1 MQFESGLKEPGFFF
15 LHHNGEVSR
24 LISSLAWNNSSVGSP
39 LNWSQ
44 SFRITLCNLL
54 NSQMPMV
61 LYWGRDF
68 TCFYN
73 DVFIA
78 ILEEDLHPKILGR
91 PCRGHWPKSFSI
103 LQPFVERAF
112 SGQPSM
118 VGEERSIS
126 GNQNNIS
133 ERIFL
138 TGWSVSPVFD
148 DNGRIGGVLVA
159 GNVSRIKNSEQGVNS
174 FTPAL
179 GSGEKSDVDEMNL
192 RNIILQAPVA
202 MCILM
207 GEQHVVSVA
216 NGRMFEL
223 WGKSPE
229 ILLKKPIFEALPEA
243 KGQGFEDLLGRVY
256 ESGETTRL
264 FDVPVNLIR
273 KGVNE
278 TVYINFVY
286 EPFKNG
292 NGSVSGVMVVAI
304 EVTEQ
309 FLLRKRIEET
319 EEKARLAISSAHLG
333 TYEVNLVTDEVK
345 TDERF
350 KEIWGIES
358 DTPRSEY
365 ASRIHPA
372 DIDVRSKALEESV
385 KSGNL
390 HYEARVI
397 GRDKSERWVRVKGK
411 VLYDAQGKP
420 SSLLGVIQEI
430 TEQRSFAEELQKQVK
445 ERTEEYLAIN
455 EELAA
460 TNEELREANDN
471 LVKANNEL
479 QQFAYVASHDLQEP
493 LRKIQTF
500 SNILIDRFSEQL
512 ADQVVAYLGKI
523 NSSAA
528 RMSDLIKDLLDYA
541 RLSAPENA
549 FKEVDLN
556 HMVKQVLD
564 DFEVLI
570 LQRKII
576 VESEKLPVIE
586 CIPFQMNQL
595 FYNLIGNAIKFS
607 KKGFPGLIKIKV
619 RFLSDTEV
627 QENQALRTGNSYCEL
642 TFQDN
647 GIGFSP
653 RYAEQI
659 FAIFQRL
666 NDKSLYGGYG
676 IGLALCR
683 KIVDNHRGLIYAKG
697 KEDEGATFVVVLPVS
712 QK

>member
-15 LHHNGEVSR
+15 LHHNGEVGR
-24 LISSLAWNNSSVGSP
+24 LIPSLAWNNSSVGSP

-44 SFRITLCNLL
+44 SLRITLCNLL

-61 LYWGRDF
+61 LYWGPDF

-73 DVFIA
+73 DAFIA

-91 PCRGHWPKSFSI
+91 PCRDHWPKSFSI

-112 SGQPSM
+112 CGQPSM
-118 VGEERSIS
+118 VAEERWIS
-126 GNQNNIS
+126 RNQNNIS

-148 DNGRIGGVLVA
+148 DNGRIGGAVVA
-159 GNVSRIKNSEQGVNS
+159 GNSSRIENSEYRVNS
-174 FTPAL
+174 STPAL
-179 GSGEKSDVDEMNL
+179 GSGENSDVDEMNL

-229 ILLKKPIFEALPEA
+229 ILLKKPIFEGLPEA

-256 ESGETTRL
+256 EWGETIRL

-292 NGSVSGVMVVAI
+292 NGSISGVMVVAI

-309 FLLRKRIEET
+309 FLLRKRIEEA

-358 DTPRSEY
+358 DIPRFEY
-365 ASRIHPA
+365 ASHIHQA

-390 HYEARVI
+390 HYEARII
-397 GRDKSERWVRVKGK
+397 GHDKSERWVRVKGK

-420 SSLLGVIQEI
+420 SSLLGVIQDI
-430 TEQRSFAEELQKQVK
+430 TEQRSFAEELQKQTK

-500 SNILIDRFSEQL
+500 SNILTDRFSEQF
-512 ADQVVAYLGKI
+512 ADQAVAYLGKI
-523 NSSAA
+523 NRSAA

-556 HMVKQVLD
+556 HIVKQVLD
-564 DFEVLI
+564 DFEVWI

-576 VESEKLPVIE
+576 VESERLPLIE

-607 KKGFPGLIKIKV
+607 KKGVPGLIKIKV
-619 RFLSDTEV
+619 RFLSAIEV
-627 QENQALRTGNSYCEL
+627 QKNQALRTGNSYCEL
-642 TFQDN
+642 SFQDN

-697 KEDEGATFVVVLPVS
+697 KENEGATFVVVLPVS